1 MCEHTVHCLQGK
13 PMLSPSKPHNHVV
26 PLTAPSAKLAILLSA
41 PKFDTGANTFFIVF
55 PGEGG
60 SSFYT
65 AQTSIVFFFLL
76 FSLTLPFSSFLYF
89 LPLESEALTFKTLQK
104 AYQPSPCTLLQLSL
118 KSFSTLLYPAPSET
132 LWQLIVSTELSRETH
147 SHSLTLTLPHTVR
160 RQTSAFF
167 CIFENNCI
175 YTNPQ
180 SSNSIW
186 SINLSTCP
194 PKSY

>member
-1 MCEHTVHCLQGK
+1 MLLNLIQGQ
-13 PMLSPSKPHNHVV
+13 
-26 PLTAPSAKLAILLSA
+26 IL
-41 PKFDTGANTFFIVF
+41 FYCF
-55 PGEGG
+55 PGGG
-60 SSFYT
+60 GEKALFTQHRPAS
-65 AQTSIVFFFLL
+65 FFFLL
-76 FSLTLPFSSFLYF
+76 FLLTPPFSSFLYF

-104 AYQPSPCTLLQLSL
+104 VYQPSPCTLLQLSL
-118 KSFSTLLYPAPSET
+118 KSFSTLFYPAPLET

-167 CIFENNCI
+167 CIFENNCR

-194 PKSY
+194 PKLLASTREPGNCLIS